1 MIHLVIQWLS
11 RDIYQ
16 STSDWHCV
24 KLLYSVKD
32 KTAKALV
39 IHGNFPEIVK
49 TDQELLIVEIYS
61 PWHKMKTN
69 CRILLSWKQATLMEF
84 LSP

>member
-1 MIHLVIQWLS
+1 MIQVVIQWLS

-24 KLLYSVKD
+24 KSLYSVKH

-39 IHGNFPEIVK
+39 IHGNFPEMVK
-49 TDQELLIVEIYS
+49 TDQEVLIVEICS
-61 PWHKMKTN
+61 LWHKMKTN